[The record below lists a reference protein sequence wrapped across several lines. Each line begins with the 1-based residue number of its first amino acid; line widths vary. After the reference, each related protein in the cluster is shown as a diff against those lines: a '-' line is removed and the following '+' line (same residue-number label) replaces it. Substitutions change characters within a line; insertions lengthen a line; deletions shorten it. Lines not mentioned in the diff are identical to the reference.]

1 MSKRSCKNERKEKF
15 INLAKMTKENI
26 RSGENLLAA
35 DQTVNLSFFYHE
47 VQQAIFID
55 RLKCLHISR

>member
-1 MSKRSCKNERKEKF
+1 MSKSSCKNERKEKF

-35 DQTVNLSFFYHE
+35 DRTVNLSFFYHE
-47 VQQAIFID
+47 VQ
-55 RLKCLHISR
+55 

>member
-1 MSKRSCKNERKEKF
+1 
-15 INLAKMTKENI
+15 MTKENI

-47 VQQAIFID
+47 VQ
-55 RLKCLHISR
+55 